1 MIVTFDKYLAPELG
15 PDPLE
20 RLGNVLL
27 YPIIRGFGSLVS
39 VKTLG
44 EKRFLCFSDKVVSL
58 CVNAFFVWYAI
69 FSQHLL
75 RVCSLC
81 EG

>member
-27 YPIIRGFGSLVS
+27 YPIVRGFGSLVS

-58 CVNAFFVWYAI
+58 CKRILCVVCNILAAPI
-69 FSQHLL
+69 TCLL
-75 RVCSLC
+75 AL
-81 EG
+81 